1 MRSLRSKTLVIL
13 LISSGLFLAVTGIAG
28 FGVLWRGFLRL
39 ESHEIEREALRVRS
53 KFDSEIKSTQI
64 KLNDWASWDDMYD
77 YALTKSRKF
86 ETSNL
91 LPYSSLANLG
101 HDVMV
106 VTDRHHNIINALR
119 NDTANGVAA
128 ALDPVFS
135 AKISGDKGFREF
147 FMNPARPSAAGY
159 IKDGDNLWILTS
171 RHITRTNGSGESAG
185 ILFLG
190 RLVTPEVIQSWSHD
204 LHMEFARDERHSG
217 FAAHDTLVLQAV
229 ESYETITAT
238 TEFKDYLGQHA
249 FSIKARF
256 KRDLMAQGRF
266 TIWSMAWII
275 VAGTSLLTAVLL
287 WLLKGSILNRLT
299 SLSAQTAT
307 IGRTT
312 RRGEHVFVTG
322 SDEIG
327 DLAASINQMLDV
339 IEERTTQIKE
349 IIQHASFGM
358 FITDTNGKI
367 LRGHT
372 KSCGDLLGLG
382 ISGLPLSRALHLP
395 REQEQLIELTF
406 DQLRDDIVPA
416 EISLNQLPKRVHQ
429 NGKVIAIHGSPI
441 REPSGRLV
449 RVLFSLV
456 DVTSE
461 VDTERENTENKT
473 LISVLRAK
481 TGFSNLIR
489 HTKSELTDILKTL
502 DEPGQ
507 IQARMKLHTLNGN
520 LRTFG
525 LKVLSRIISDAESL
539 AEIRVADIK
548 KIETSTRAWVAKFET
563 VTGVRWDQNAA
574 KATHEIA
581 ESSLQSFERGIASS
595 STVSD
600 ETKTYV
606 AAFGKFTRAK
616 KLGEIFSPLTTLTL
630 DVAKSLRKRAVL
642 VVEGAEMR
650 VNQDAIQPL
659 VDAIPHLI
667 RNALDH
673 GIETTTERL
682 EAKKQDVATLYISVE
697 KLADQGLRVSF
708 SDDGR
713 GIYPDKIATAAIRKG
728 LITAAAAEKL
738 SEVEKSHL
746 ILLPGFTSADEIT
759 DVSGRG
765 IGLSAVKE
773 LIESKLAGKFSLES
787 QPGLGTKITMDIP
800 VEAIEMPGM
809 PGKPHLNA
817 AS

>member
-1 MRSLRSKTLVIL
+1 M
-13 LISSGLFLAVTGIAG
+13 ISSGMFLAVTGVAG

-39 ESHEIEREALRVRS
+39 ESEEIEREALRVRS
-53 KFDSEIKSTQI
+53 KFDAEIKSTQT
-64 KLNDWASWDDMYD
+64 KLNDWAAWDDMYD

-86 ETSNL
+86 EQSNL

-101 HDVMV
+101 HDLMV
-106 VTDRHHNIINALR
+106 VTNRNHKIINALR
-119 NDTANGVAA
+119 NDNLNGTATK
-128 ALDPVFS
+128 LDPVFTE
-135 AKISGDKGFREF
+135 KISKDAAFRDY
-147 FMNPARPSAAGY
+147 FMNPAKPTAAGY
-159 IKDGDNLWILTS
+159 VTDGSRVWIITS
-171 RHITRTNGSGESAG
+171 RQITKTDGSGDPAG
-185 ILFLG
+185 VLFLG
-190 RLVTPEVIQSWSHD
+190 RLVTPDVIKGWSGE
-204 LHMEFARDERHSG
+204 LHMEFWRDDQPAEH
-217 FAAHDTLVLQAV
+217 HNTDTSVSLAID
-229 ESYETITAT
+229 SDDSISAT
-238 TEFKDYLGQHA
+238 TGFTDYLGNHA
-249 FSIKARF
+249 FTVKARF
-256 KRDLMAQGRF
+256 NRGLMAQGRF
-266 TIWSMAWII
+266 TIWSMAGII
-275 VAGTSLLTAVLL
+275 VAGTSLLTALLL

-307 IGRTT
+307 IGRST
-312 RRGEHVFVTG
+312 RRGEHVAVTG

-327 DLAASINQMLDV
+327 ELAASINQMLDV

-349 IIQHASFGM
+349 IVQHVSFGM

-382 ISGLPLSRALHLP
+382 ISGLPLNRALHISKD
-395 REQEQLIELTF
+395 QEQLIELIF
-406 DQLRDDIVPA
+406 DQLREDIVPA
-416 EISLNQLPKRVHQ
+416 EISLNQLPKRVRQ
-429 NGKVIAIHGSPI
+429 NGKVIAIQGSPI
-441 REPSGRLV
+441 REQSGRLV
-449 RVLFSLV
+449 RILFSLV

-489 HTKSELTDILKTL
+489 HTRLELAEIIKTL

-525 LKVLSRIISDAESL
+525 LKVLSQIISDAESL
-539 AEIRVADIK
+539 AEIRLADIK

-581 ESSLQSFERGIASS
+581 ESNLQLFEREIASS
-595 STVSD
+595 STVSE
-600 ETKTYV
+600 ETKAYV

-616 KLGEIFSPLTTLTL
+616 KIGEIFSPLTTLTL
-630 DVAKSLRKRAVL
+630 DVAKSLKKRAVL
-642 VVEGAEMR
+642 VVEGSELR

-673 GIETTTERL
+673 GIETMAERL
-682 EAKKQDVATLYISVE
+682 EAKKQDVATLYISIE
-697 KLADQGLRVSF
+697 KLGHQKLRISF

-713 GIYPDKIATAAIRKG
+713 GIYPDKIAAAAIRKG
-728 LITAAAAEKL
+728 LISAAAADKL
-738 SEVEKSHL
+738 SDVEKSHL
-746 ILLPGFTSADEIT
+746 ILLPGFTSATEIT
-759 DVSGRG
+759 DISGRG

-773 LIESKLAGKFSLES
+773 LIETKLSGKFSLES
-787 QPGLGTKITMDIP
+787 QPGSGTKITMDIP
-800 VEAIEMPGM
+800 VETIEMPTL
-809 PGKPHLNA
+809 PPVKSPAKA